1 MIRRI
6 QVFVSG
12 LLLFMTLPVAAAG
25 AGEARVAVAANF
37 TEPAR
42 EIARAFEV
50 ETSHKLILSFGATG
64 QFYAQIVQGAPF
76 DVLLAADSA
85 TPARAVAE
93 GYAVAGT
100 AFTYAIG
107 RLVLY
112 SKTAGLALGEQ
123 SLKDAKFAKI
133 AIANPATAPYGAAA
147 IQVLKAL
154 GLSDALQTRIV
165 QGNNIGQT
173 FQFVETGNAEIG
185 FVAGSQVAFV
195 AGGSR
200 WLVPA
205 ELHSPIA
212 QDAVLLKR
220 GAGNEAAK
228 ALLTFLRTAPAVQTI
243 AKFGYA
249 AP

>member
-1 MIRRI
+1 MIRRM
-6 QVFVSG
+6 Q
-12 LLLFMTLPVAAAG
+12 LLLSSLLLYMMLPVAAAV

-42 EIARAFEV
+42 EIARAFEA
-50 ETSHKLILSFGATG
+50 ETGHKLVLSFGATG

-76 DVLLAADSA
+76 DVMLAADTA

-93 GYAVAGT
+93 GHAVAGT

-112 SKTAGLALGEQ
+112 SKTGGLALSEQ
-123 SLKDAKFAKI
+123 SLKEAKFTKI

-147 IQVLKAL
+147 VQVLKAL
-154 GLSDALQTRIV
+154 GLSDTLQSKIV
-165 QGNNIGQT
+165 QGSNIGQA
-173 FQFVETGNAEIG
+173 FQFVETGNAEVG

-205 ELHSPIA
+205 QLHSPIA
-212 QDAVLLKR
+212 QDAVLLKH
-220 GAGNEAAK
+220 GAGNDAAK
-228 ALLTFLRTAPAVQTI
+228 ALLAFLRSAPGTQII
-243 AKFGYA
+243 AKYGYA